1 MTRHGMIKPP
11 AVGPQLSAMAPRVS
25 MAITDTESV
34 TSPVAVTQISA
45 LAGNQGSQF
54 TPVLESADRGRPIPD
69 TSRKSKSP

>member
-1 MTRHGMIKPP
+1 MTRHGMIRPP

-25 MAITDTESV
+25 MAITDTEGV
-34 TSPVAVTQISA
+34 TSPVAVIQISA

-54 TPVLESADRGRPIPD
+54 IPVLEPADRGRPIPD